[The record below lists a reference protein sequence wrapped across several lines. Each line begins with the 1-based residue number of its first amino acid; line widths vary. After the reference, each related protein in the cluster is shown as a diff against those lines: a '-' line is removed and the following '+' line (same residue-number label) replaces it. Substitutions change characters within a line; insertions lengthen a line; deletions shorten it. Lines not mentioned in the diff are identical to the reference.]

1 MLGRTDR
8 RGRLVAVLA
17 TFVLLATLAGMRL
30 AYWQVAAHNQLVDIA
45 QQQLG
50 NPIEEQATRG
60 SIYDRTGV
68 LLATTVYREFACRV
82 PQQDPCRRARRHGG
96 AAGQPLAA

>member
-1 MLGRTDR
+1 M
-8 RGRLVAVLA
+8 
-17 TFVLLATLAGMRL
+17 LLATLAGMRL
-30 AYWQVAAHNQLVDIA
+30 AYWQVAAHDQLVDIA

-50 NPIEEQATRG
+50 YPIEEQATRG

-68 LLATTVYREFACRV
+68 LPGHDCVPRFARRV
-82 PQQDPCRRARRHGG
+82 PQQYPYRRARRHGG